1 MSDQRQ
7 GKRWGNVLAGITV
20 TVVLLLSAADA
31 AFFKAWGGVSTI
43 STHFGYWLSTA
54 LLGIALG
61 GMLQGLVVHFY
72 RMLPAGTSTEQ
83 RLSVL
88 AGMIVGGVIAWVI
101 TPQ

>member
-1 MSDQRQ
+1 MSDQNQ
-7 GKRWGNVLAGITV
+7 GKRWGNWLAGITV

-31 AFFKAWGGVSTI
+31 AFFKVWGGIATI

-54 LLGIALG
+54 LLGFVLG
-61 GMLQGLVVHFY
+61 GALQGLLIHFY
-72 RMLPAGTSTEQ
+72 RMMPADTSTEQ

-88 AGMIVGGVIAWVI
+88 AGMIFGGVIAWVI